1 MDHCFSQSP
10 GTAYVAHGAEG
21 QVASVPLLCL
31 GAFSSKR
38 PQCMIV
44 PFVSTS
50 PLGWHLQEGRLL
62 PGFTHHLSLLCL
74 AQKPLYNRCS
84 VDIFLFFFNFL
95 LLLFFFTLQYC
106 IGFAIHQ
113 HDIFHCKNKT
123 KGLLENKNSH

>member
-10 GTAYVAHGAEG
+10 GMPYVAHGAEG
-21 QVASVPLLCL
+21 QVASVPPLCL

-84 VDIFLFFFNFL
+84 VDIFLFFLIFYY
-95 LLLFFFTLQYC
+95 FFFLPFNIVVVLQY
-106 IGFAIHQ
+106 INMTFFIVR
-113 HDIFHCKNKT
+113 IKLRVF
-123 KGLLENKNSH
+123 

>member
-95 LLLFFFTLQYC
+95 LLLFFLPYNIVLVLPYINMTFFIVRIKLRV
-106 IGFAIHQ
+106 F
-113 HDIFHCKNKT
+113 
-123 KGLLENKNSH
+123 

>member
-84 VDIFLFFFNFL
+84 VYIFIFFFNFL
-95 LLLFFFTLQYC
+95 LLLFFLPYNIVLVLPYINMTFFIVRIKLRV
-106 IGFAIHQ
+106 F
-113 HDIFHCKNKT
+113 
-123 KGLLENKNSH
+123 